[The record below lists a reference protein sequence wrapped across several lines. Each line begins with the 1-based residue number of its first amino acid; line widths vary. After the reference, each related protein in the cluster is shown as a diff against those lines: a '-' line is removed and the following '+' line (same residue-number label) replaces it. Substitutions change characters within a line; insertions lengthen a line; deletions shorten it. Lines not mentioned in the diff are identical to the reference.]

1 MLSEQQY
8 DIVHSFCWLFYDNHY
23 ISQTVCTVEIRKHFL
38 YLFGHIYRMGVVK
51 YAFMFSVFLVIT
63 SITSVTIIF
72 WILLPI
78 PLYFNV

>member
-23 ISQTVCTVEIRKHFL
+23 ISQNVCTVKIRKHFL

-51 YAFMFSVFLVIT
+51 YAFTFSVFLVIT
-63 SITSVTIIF
+63 IACLT
-72 WILLPI
+72 
-78 PLYFNV
+78 YN